1 MGEHRDAERTR
12 AKIMA
17 AARDEFAAH
26 GLAGARI
33 EAIAKRAGI
42 AKQLIYHYFS
52 GKEALFEATLESK
65 YAQHRAADGDAAP
78 EAEPGP
84 GAIFQQRFRAA
95 HADPVWMRFLTW
107 EAAEHPESG
116 RITAEAIRREAVAR
130 QATTVAE
137 RQAGGDLPADL
148 SPQMLQLAINALAVY
163 PLAFGQVTRMIT
175 GRSPEDPQF
184 QAEWSAFLDQ
194 LARRLSRL

>member
-1 MGEHRDAERTR
+1 MGEQRDAERTR

-65 YAQHRAADGDAAP
+65 YRQHRTAPPGEGAAALFRHRFEAA
-78 EAEPGP
+78 A
-84 GAIFQQRFRAA
+84 R
-95 HADPVWMRFLTW
+95 DPVWMRFLTW
-107 EAAEHPESG
+107 EAAEHPQSG
-116 RITAEAIRREAVAR
+116 RIVAEDVRREAIAR
-130 QATTVAE
+130 QAALIAE
-137 RQAGGDLPADL
+137 RQASGELPADL
-148 SPQMLQLAINALAVY
+148 DPGLLQLAIYALAIY
-163 PLAFGQVTRMIT
+163 PLAFGQVTRMID
-175 GRSPEDPQF
+175 GRSPEDPRF
-184 QAEWSAFLDQ
+184 QTDWAAFLGELGTR
-194 LARRLSRL
+194 LAPK

>member
-12 AKIMA
+12 GKIMA
-17 AARDEFAAH
+17 AAREEFAAH

-65 YAQHRAADGDAAP
+65 YRQHRAAPPG
-78 EAEPGP
+78 EGP
-84 GAIFQQRFRAA
+84 GALLRHRFEAA
-95 HADPVWMRFLTW
+95 SKDPIWMRFLTW
-107 EAAEHPESG
+107 EAAEHPQSG
-116 RITAEAIRREAVAR
+116 RIVAEDVRREAIAR
-130 QATTVAE
+130 QADLVAA
-137 RQAGGDLPADL
+137 RQASGELPADL
-148 SPQMLQLAINALAVY
+148 DPNLLQLAIYALAIY
-163 PLAFGQVTRMIT
+163 PLAFGQVTRMIA

-184 QAEWSAFLDQ
+184 QADWAAFLTELGVR
-194 LARRLSRL
+194 LAPK

>member
-1 MGEHRDAERTR
+1 MGERRDAERTR

-17 AARDEFAAH
+17 AAREEFAAH

-33 EAIAKRAGI
+33 EAIARRAGI

-65 YAQHRAADGDAAP
+65 YRQHRAASPG
-78 EAEPGP
+78 EGP
-84 GAIFQQRFRAA
+84 GALFRHRFEAAA
-95 HADPVWMRFLTW
+95 HDPVWMRFLTW

-116 RITAEAIRREAVAR
+116 RIVAEDVRREAIAR
-130 QATTVAE
+130 QAALIAQ
-137 RQAGGDLPADL
+137 RQAGGELPADL
-148 SPQMLQLAINALAVY
+148 DPALLQLAIYALAIY

-175 GRSPEDPQF
+175 DRSPEDPRF
-184 QAEWSAFLDQ
+184 QADWAAFLTELGAR
-194 LARRLSRL
+194 LAPK